1 MKIAMLFFFNK
12 KLYLLALILSCAIG
26 FSSYII
32 LSRIDLLSKY
42 ESKFI
47 LFILIFTLI
56 LIPLFFYIIKH
67 FVSFFKERKLKKAG
81 KELHNKLILIFS
93 AVVLTPTLIIVGF
106 SVLIFDTALNGW
118 FNPRIST
125 AISQS
130 VNVANQYMLEHQNAM
145 RGDVLALANILNVN
159 AVKFSSSK
167 VNFNKFLDKYT
178 RKHNLSEAVL
188 IDSSGNVLAFSEFV
202 FEYTY
207 SEIPRKNYEAANFDK
222 IIINKEDNSN
232 KMKAFMKLSQ
242 YVDAY
247 LLISRYVDKRVL
259 NAIQNTAIAASDY
272 QFIKLQQFD
281 LEISFVVFFLFLTL
295 VLLLFSLLIGLNLAN
310 KLVDPISSLITAAEE
325 VGSGNLDYKITSKD
339 LMNINVKEIK
349 RLGEAFNKMIADLK
363 SSRIDL
369 VLANDQLDKRRKFSE
384 LLLSG
389 VYSGVIGLDENLKLN
404 LPNVTAVKLL
414 NISIDKHYGIPIIK
428 IVPEFSNLIN
438 ILNETKADVVEDKI
452 EIVREEKHL
461 NLIARIVVQK
471 IDNKIFGYV
480 LTFDDVTNLIAAQKK
495 AAWSDIARRIAHEIK
510 NPLTPIR
517 LASERL
523 KKHLNNP
530 LKLNKE
536 IFEKSLNMI
545 TRQVDDIDHLVEEFS
560 SFARMP
566 SPILNQVNIVSVV
579 KQYIDLM
586 NSSFKNIS
594 INFDNIVDKEIYI
607 MADEKQIR
615 QALGNLIKNS
625 YENLTINKIKNGK
638 IYINLDSDDNH
649 TTLSIEDNGTG
660 IEKKDLTK
668 VIEPYFT
675 TKDGG
680 TGLGLSITNKI
691 IEDHNATMFF
701 KKSNIGQ
708 GTIVIIKFPI
718 IIKNI

>member
-12 KLYLLALILSCAIG
+12 RLYLLALILSCAIG

-32 LSRIDLLSKY
+32 LSKIDLLSKY

-93 AVVLTPTLIIVGF
+93 AVVLTPALIIVGF

-145 RGDVLALANILNVN
+145 RGDVLTLANILNVN

-272 QFIKLQQFD
+272 QFIQLQQFD

-369 VLANDQLDKRRKFSE
+369 VHANDQLDKRRKFSE

-414 NISIDKHYGIPIIK
+414 NISIDKHYGISIIK

-594 INFDNIVDKEIYI
+594 INFDNIPDKEIYI

-625 YENLTINKIKNGK
+625 YENLIINKIKNGK

-680 TGLGLSITNKI
+680 TGLGLAITNKI

-718 IIKNI
+718 IVANI

>member
-1 MKIAMLFFFNK
+1 MKIALLFFLKK
-12 KLYLLALILSCAIG
+12 KLYFLALFLSCSMG
-26 FSSYII
+26 FILYII
-32 LSRIDLLSKY
+32 LSKVDLLSKY

-56 LIPLFFYIIKH
+56 LAPLFFYILKH
-67 FVSFFKERKLKKAG
+67 FDSFFKERKLKKAG
-81 KELHNKLILIFS
+81 KELHNKLIIIFS
-93 AVVLTPTLIIVGF
+93 TVVLTPTLIIVGF

-130 VNVANQYMLEHQNAM
+130 VNVANQYMLEHQSAM
-145 RGDVLALANILNVN
+145 RGDVLELANILNVN

-259 NAIQNTAIAASDY
+259 NAIQNTAVAASDY

-310 KLVDPISSLITAAEE
+310 KLVNPISSLITAAEE

-461 NLIARIVVQK
+461 NLIVRIVVQK

-625 YENLTINKIKNGK
+625 YENLIINKIKNGK

-718 IIKNI
+718 IINNI

>member
-202 FEYTY
+202 YEYTY

-259 NAIQNTAIAASDY
+259 NAIQNTAVAASDY

-295 VLLLFSLLIGLNLAN
+295 ILLLFSLLIGLNLAN

-566 SPILNQVNIVSVV
+566 SPILNQVDIASVI
-579 KQYIDLM
+579 KQYIELM

-625 YENLTINKIKNGK
+625 YENLIINKIKNGK

-680 TGLGLSITNKI
+680 TGLGLAITNKI

-701 KKSNIGQ
+701 KKSNKGQ

>member
-202 FEYTY
+202 YEYTY

-414 NISIDKHYGIPIIK
+414 NISIDKHYGIPITK

-625 YENLTINKIKNGK
+625 YENLIINKIKNGK
-638 IYINLDSDDNH
+638 IYINLDTDDNH

-691 IEDHNATMFF
+691 IEDHNATIFF

>member
-259 NAIQNTAIAASDY
+259 NAIQNTAVAASDY

-680 TGLGLSITNKI
+680 TGLGLAITNKI

-718 IIKNI
+718 IINNI

>member
-414 NISIDKHYGIPIIK
+414 NISIDKHYGISIIK

-566 SPILNQVNIVSVV
+566 SPILNKVNIVSVV

-586 NSSFKNIS
+586 NNSFKNIS
-594 INFDNIVDKEIYI
+594 INFDKIVDKEIYI

-625 YENLTINKIKNGK
+625 YENLIINKIKNGK

-680 TGLGLSITNKI
+680 TGLGLAITNKI

-718 IIKNI
+718 IIENI

>member
-414 NISIDKHYGIPIIK
+414 NISIDKHYGIPITK

-625 YENLTINKIKNGK
+625 YENLIINKIKNGK

-680 TGLGLSITNKI
+680 TGLGLAITNKI

>member
-42 ESKFI
+42 ESKLI

-145 RGDVLALANILNVN
+145 RGDILALANILNVN

-207 SEIPRKNYEAANFDK
+207 AEIPRKNYEAANFDK

-414 NISIDKHYGIPIIK
+414 NISIDKHYGISIIK

-586 NSSFKNIS
+586 NNSFKNIS
-594 INFDNIVDKEIYI
+594 INFDNIPDKEIYI

-625 YENLTINKIKNGK
+625 YENLIINKIKNGK

-680 TGLGLSITNKI
+680 TGLGLAITNKI

-718 IIKNI
+718 IIDNI

>member
-1 MKIAMLFFFNK
+1 MKIAMLFFLNK

-339 LMNINVKEIK
+339 LININVKEIK

-414 NISIDKHYGIPIIK
+414 NISIDKHYGISIIK

-625 YENLTINKIKNGK
+625 YENLLINKIKNGK

-649 TTLSIEDNGTG
+649 TTLSIKDNGTG

-680 TGLGLSITNKI
+680 TGLGLAITNKI

-718 IIKNI
+718 IINNI

>member
-26 FSSYII
+26 FSSYIT

-207 SEIPRKNYEAANFDK
+207 AEIPRKNYESANLDK

-404 LPNVTAVKLL
+404 TPNVTAVKLL
-414 NISIDKHYGIPIIK
+414 NISIDKHYGISIIK

-566 SPILNQVNIVSVV
+566 SPILNKVNIVSVV

-586 NSSFKNIS
+586 NNSFKNIS
-594 INFDNIVDKEIYI
+594 INFDKIVDKEIYI

-625 YENLTINKIKNGK
+625 YENFIINKIKNGK

-680 TGLGLSITNKI
+680 TGLGLAITNKI

-718 IIKNI
+718 IVGNI

>member
-259 NAIQNTAIAASDY
+259 NAIQNTAVAASDY

-295 VLLLFSLLIGLNLAN
+295 ILLLFSLLIGLNLAN

-680 TGLGLSITNKI
+680 TGLGLAITNKI

-718 IIKNI
+718 IINNI

>member
-42 ESKFI
+42 ESKLI

-625 YENLTINKIKNGK
+625 YENLIINKIKNGK

-680 TGLGLSITNKI
+680 TGLGLAITNKI

>member
-32 LSRIDLLSKY
+32 LSKIDLLSKY

-404 LPNVTAVKLL
+404 TPNVTAVKLL
-414 NISIDKHYGIPIIK
+414 NISIDKHYGISIIK

-566 SPILNQVNIVSVV
+566 SPILNKVNIVSVV

-586 NSSFKNIS
+586 NNSFKNIS
-594 INFDNIVDKEIYI
+594 INFDEIVDKEIYI

-625 YENLTINKIKNGK
+625 YENFIINKIKNGK

-680 TGLGLSITNKI
+680 TGLGLAITNKI

-718 IIKNI
+718 IVGNI

>member
-32 LSRIDLLSKY
+32 LSKIDLLSKY

-414 NISIDKHYGIPIIK
+414 NISIDKHYGISIIK

-566 SPILNQVNIVSVV
+566 SPILNKVNIVLVV

-586 NSSFKNIS
+586 NNSFKNIS
-594 INFDNIVDKEIYI
+594 INFDNIDDREIYI

-625 YENLTINKIKNGK
+625 YENLIINKIKNGK

-680 TGLGLSITNKI
+680 TGLGLAITNKI

-718 IIKNI
+718 IIDNI

>member
-295 VLLLFSLLIGLNLAN
+295 ILLLFSLLIGLNLAN

-625 YENLTINKIKNGK
+625 YENLIINKIKNGK

-680 TGLGLSITNKI
+680 TGLGLAITNKI

-718 IIKNI
+718 IINNI